1 MKQTVKEFYNE
12 VPFPGPYSI
21 QQLMAYGT
29 PIENRYLRIIES
41 QINNNQTVLDA
52 GCGTGLITNLM
63 ALRHPKSKFVGVD
76 FSNSVHYAEQF
87 KKQHN
92 INNVEFNKQD
102 LTEINLTGTFDV
114 VVCQGVLHHIPD
126 YQTVITKLCDLVR
139 PGGTMLLGL
148 YHPAGK
154 ILKKVFKIN
163 YQSHTLYQ
171 DQELHPFELSFT
183 FGQVQ
188 SMLPNFQLE
197 NAYPS
202 VLQNFWLPAL
212 FNSKN
217 GGLVTY
223 VLRKNYV

>member
-1 MKQTVKEFYNE
+1 MKQIVKEFYNK

-21 QQLMAYGT
+21 EQLLKYGH

-41 QINNNQTVLDA
+41 QINNNQSVLDA

-63 ALRHPKSKFVGVD
+63 ALRHPQSKFMGVD
-76 FSNSVHYAEQF
+76 FSNSIDYAGQF

-92 INNVEFNKQD
+92 INNVEFNRQD
-102 LTEINLTGTFDV
+102 LTQLDLEQTFDV
-114 VVCQGVLHHIPD
+114 VICQGVLHHIPN
-126 YQTVITKLCDLVR
+126 YMTVITKLRELTR
-139 PGGTMLLGL
+139 PGGIIILGL

-163 YQSHTLYQ
+163 YNSHTLYQ

-183 FGQVQ
+183 FDEIKL
-188 SMLPNFQLE
+188 MLPDFELK

-202 VLQNFWLPAL
+202 ILQNFWWPAL

-223 VLRKNYV
+223 ILRKNYV